1 MSIIGEEARGQNDI
15 EILHLIVDPVALP
28 HFYSIL
34 QSGFLVRS
42 PTQVSIRAFLCDW
55 LGLPSQ
61 YVDERISTVFLDGRP
76 VDDIDSAFI
85 REGAALALSSAMP
98 GLVGATMRRAGYYST
113 MRNAITYIERNRN
126 NSGKPLMFT
135 VKLFNLL
142 LARLGPLFLKRG
154 IYMRA
159 LELARFLL
167 RQPPAFY
174 EGCRGARIDGRDQE
188 ITSLSQH
195 EWSHE
200 TGWVCLLVTT
210 ESDNECG
217 DR

>member
-1 MSIIGEEARGQNDI
+1 MCITGEEARDQNTI
-15 EILHLIVDPVALP
+15 GILHLIVDPVAMP

-42 PTQVSIRAFLCDW
+42 PTRISIRGFLCDW
-55 LGLPSQ
+55 LDLPSQ
-61 YVDERISTVFLDGRP
+61 YVDERISTVFLDGKP

-113 MRNAITYIERNRN
+113 MRNSITYIERTGSNP
-126 NSGKPLMFT
+126 GKPLMFT

-154 IYMRA
+154 IYLRA
-159 LELARFLL
+159 LELTRFLL
-167 RQPPAFY
+167 RQPPGFY
-174 EGCRGARIDGRDQE
+174 EGCRGATIDGRDQD
-188 ITSLSQH
+188 ITSLSRH
-195 EWSHE
+195 EWPHE
-200 TGWVCLLVTT
+200 TEWVCLVVTT
-210 ESDNECG
+210 ESDNKSG
-217 DR
+217 DG